1 MRYNSPVP
9 IAAAP
14 IAVVIG
20 EFEDLVAHGLRAV
33 IAEDEG
39 LELLA
44 DRVPTEALPAAVTEI
59 EPDIVI
65 LNYAGLRTPVQVN
78 QLHEQQ
84 PEARIV
90 VLVDRAS
97 IAECNQLLAFGA
109 TAVVTKDTDRGDL
122 LTALRLAHRG
132 MQVTPGPGGGEGEPL
147 GPDLLTA
154 REAEVLELLQLGRSN
169 AQIAAE
175 LHVGL
180 ETVRTHARNIYRKLG
195 VTSRRDLAAAPRQR

>member
-1 MRYNSPVP
+1 MP

-14 IAVVIG
+14 IAVVVG
-20 EFEDLVAHGLRAV
+20 DFEDLVAHGLRSV
-33 IAEDEG
+33 LAEDEG

-44 DRVPTEALPAAVTEI
+44 DRVPTEALAAAVAEV
-59 EPDIVI
+59 EPDVA
-65 LNYAGLRTPVQVN
+65 LVNYAGLRTPVQVN
-78 QLHEQQ
+78 QLHEQH
-84 PEARIV
+84 PETRIV

-97 IAECNQLLAFGA
+97 VAECNQLLAFGA
-109 TAVVTKDTDRGDL
+109 TAVVTKDTPKQDL
-122 LTALRLAHRG
+122 LTAIRLAHRG
-132 MQVTPGPGGGEGEPL
+132 MQVTPGPSGMEPEPM
-147 GPDLLTA
+147 GPDLLTP

-195 VTSRRDLAAAPRQR
+195 VTSRRELAAAPRLRR